1 MKTPIDTIMDILDEE
16 FEFTLGELCRA
27 SATPAETII
36 EMVEEGL
43 LEPRGPT
50 PPQWRFTGPA
60 LHRVE
65 VALRLQRDLHVN
77 LAGAAL
83 VLELLDEIARLRER
97 LARLEEGA
105 G

>member
-1 MKTPIDTIMDILDEE
+1 MKTPCDEIMDILDEE

-27 SATPAETII
+27 SATPAEVII

-50 PPQWRFTGPA
+50 PPEWRFSGPA
-60 LHRVE
+60 LRRVQ
-65 VALRLQRDLHVN
+65 VALHLQRDLHVN

-83 VLELLDEIARLRER
+83 VLDLLDEIARLRER
-97 LARLEEGA
+97 LSRLE
-105 G
+105 

>member
-1 MKTPIDTIMDILDEE
+1 MKTPYDTIMDILDEE

-43 LEPRGPT
+43 LEPRGPN
-50 PPQWRFTGPA
+50 PQQWRFTGPA
-60 LHRVE
+60 LYRVQT
-65 VALRLQRDLHVN
+65 ALRLQRDLHVN

-83 VLELLDEIARLRER
+83 VLDLLDEIARLRER
-97 LARLEEGA
+97 LARLDQG
-105 G
+105 